1 MPEWL
6 QGNEWAAWLAVALIL
21 GVVEAATVD
30 LVFLMLAGG
39 ALAGTIAALAG
50 LGLVGQVLIAVVV
63 AVALLG
69 VVRPLAKKHID
80 DGLPTKAIGTAR
92 YVGQIGVAA
101 EAIDEHGGLL
111 EVGGETWTARI
122 AEGDTPIPT
131 QAEGRI
137 TAVRGAT
144 LIVTLAS
151 PVRDL
156 PTRGE

>member
-1 MPEWL
+1 MPDWL
-6 QGNEWAAWLAVALIL
+6 QGNEWAVWLALALTL

-39 ALAGTIAALAG
+39 ALAGTVAALLG
-50 LGLVGQVLIAVVV
+50 LGLVGQVLTAVVV

-69 VVRPLAKKHID
+69 VVRPLAKKRLAS
-80 DGLPTKAIGTAR
+80 GEETKAIGTAR
-92 YVGQIGVAA
+92 YIGLIGVAK
-101 EAIDEHGGLL
+101 EPIDENSGLL
-111 EVGGETWTARI
+111 EVVGETWTARI
-122 AEGDTPIPT
+122 DPGDTPIPA